1 MHLFPVSFLWCQDAC
16 SAPPGLEEEWDV
28 TAGLTDAS
36 RAALEKVCVYVGLYS
51 KDAARTWVS
60 AFKGPSSGELACD
73 SNSLDGGG

>member
-1 MHLFPVSFLWCQDAC
+1 M
-16 SAPPGLEEEWDV
+16 

-60 AFKGPSSGELACD
+60 AFKGLSTGELAHD

>member
-16 SAPPGLEEEWDV
+16 SAPPGLEEEWAV

-36 RAALEKVCVYVGLYS
+36 RATLEKVCVYVGLYS

-60 AFKGPSSGELACD
+60 AFKGPSSGELARD